1 MHLRAQTLSRPT
13 NDRVAC
19 RSAPKLGHVSYLILA
34 FAPGKGLSLGQSNL
48 RQYPPRQEQR
58 AFKGLFGGCITP
70 VRHKLFHAL
79 SFLLSILPTHS
90 LFLNLPAVLLG
101 IFHRLRFF
109 SFFPSTT
116 QLDVGGGLEGFLSFR
131 FLRQTALSSV
141 SATCAPFVFEVGQ
154 GSKILTKC
162 GRRPS
167 FSSFSQSS
175 PSRRMRCISLMDR
188 IIGLSFLRQEGQ

>member
-58 AFKGLFGGCITP
+58 AFKGLFGVVSPPSVTIFFY
-70 VRHKLFHAL
+70 VL

-101 IFHRLRFF
+101 IFLHLRFF

-116 QLDVGGGLEGFLSFR
+116 QLDVG
-131 FLRQTALSSV
+131 
-141 SATCAPFVFEVGQ
+141 VG
-154 GSKILTKC
+154 
-162 GRRPS
+162 P
-167 FSSFSQSS
+167 
-175 PSRRMRCISLMDR
+175 
-188 IIGLSFLRQEGQ
+188 

>member
-19 RSAPKLGHVSYLILA
+19 RSGIKIGSRGLIGVC
-34 FAPGKGLSLGQSNL
+34 PWKRLGQSNL

-58 AFKGLFGGCITP
+58 ASKGLFGVVSPPSVTIFFY
-70 VRHKLFHAL
+70 VL

-101 IFHRLRFF
+101 IFLHLRFF

-116 QLDVGGGLEGFLSFR
+116 QLDVG
-131 FLRQTALSSV
+131 
-141 SATCAPFVFEVGQ
+141 VG
-154 GSKILTKC
+154 
-162 GRRPS
+162 P
-167 FSSFSQSS
+167 
-175 PSRRMRCISLMDR
+175 
-188 IIGLSFLRQEGQ
+188 